1 MSTLPT
7 VGGGQ
12 KGEQL
17 TLTLTPDSGL
27 KTAIDALI
35 ALGTKVEGKLIRL
48 GTGANYQAVTPANG
62 EKPHGRILWKEKTA
76 TSYKLTCE
84 IWGFEDGG
92 GDFHPATRVVNFEYS
107 GSPSRGNGGLVYG
120 ATYRPIYGDAS
131 GIGYVIGIDV
141 PSSGRLDM
149 LL

>member
-7 VGGGQ
+7 AGGGQ

-17 TLTLTPDSGL
+17 TLTLTPDSTL
-27 KTAIDALI
+27 KSNIDAAIL
-35 ALGTKVEGKLIRL
+35 AGTKIEGKLIRL
-48 GTGANYQAVTPANG
+48 GTGANFQAVTPANG

-84 IWGFEDGG
+84 IWGFEDGSG
-92 GDFHPATRVVNFEYS
+92 NFHPVTRVVNFEYS
-107 GSPSRGNGGLVYG
+107 GSPSLGNQGLVYG
-120 ATYRPIYGDAS
+120 ATYRPIYGSAT
-131 GIGYVIGIDV
+131 GIGYIIGIDV
-141 PSSGRLDM
+141 PTTGRLDM